1 MSNGTR
7 WLSRFKKE
15 KGEEVDSNFINYK
28 LSLYNLNKTTLPI
41 LYINLYTGVALHLHP
56 LKKKSPLTLH
66 PAPPPFWMPF
76 EGKWHV
82 YLNNY
87 FTVDGM
93 TNIYTITSKQKARKS
108 KEMGLLHRRRENPK
122 ENTQFQYLVMAE
134 GLLTR
139 PISYSLLCESIFLFG
154 TFFLGSLPVL
164 DECDYIFYVYIP
176 SIFRFK
182 SYAPTP
188 SPGQFWQ
195 VLPNNGLWKLY
206 LRISSK
212 QNV

>member
-1 MSNGTR
+1 MSNGTL

-15 KGEEVDSNFINYK
+15 EEVDSNFINYK

-56 LKKKSPLTLH
+56 LKKSLLTLH
-66 PAPPPFWMPF
+66 PAPPPLWMPF

-122 ENTQFQYLVMAE
+122 ENAYFN
-134 GLLTR
+134 
-139 PISYSLLCESIFLFG
+139 SIPNFNTWLWQRGFLPVLFHILF
-154 TFFLGSLPVL
+154 FFLGLSPVL

-182 SYAPTP
+182 SHAPTP

>member
-1 MSNGTR
+1 MDAIWRQMTCLSQQLFYGR
-7 WLSRFKKE
+7 WH
-15 KGEEVDSNFINYK
+15 DQY
-28 LSLYNLNKTTLPI
+28 LYNYFKT
-41 LYINLYTGVALHLHP
+41 
-56 LKKKSPLTLH
+56 KS
-66 PAPPPFWMPF
+66 
-76 EGKWHV
+76 EKIKR
-82 YLNNY
+82 
-87 FTVDGM
+87 DG
-93 TNIYTITSKQKARKS
+93 IITQKERKS
-108 KEMGLLHRRRENPK
+108 QRKCIYAYFNSIPNF
-122 ENTQFQYLVMAE
+122 NTWLWQRGFLPV
-134 GLLTR
+134 LFN
-139 PISYSLLCESIFLFG
+139 SYSLLCESIFLFG

>member
-15 KGEEVDSNFINYK
+15 KVEEVDSNFINYK

-41 LYINLYTGVALHLHP
+41 LYINLYTGVALHFHP
-56 LKKKSPLTLH
+56 LKKKSPITLH
-66 PAPPPFWMPF
+66 PAPPPLWMPF

-122 ENTQFQYLVMAE
+122 ENAYFNSIPNFNTWLGRGA
-134 GLLTR
+134 
-139 PISYSLLCESIFLFG
+139 SYPSYFIF
-154 TFFLGSLPVL
+154 S
-164 DECDYIFYVYIP
+164 DMWINIFYSGP
-176 SIFRFK
+176 SF
-182 SYAPTP
+182 
-188 SPGQFWQ
+188 
-195 VLPNNGLWKLY
+195 
-206 LRISSK
+206 
-212 QNV
+212 

>member
-28 LSLYNLNKTTLPI
+28 LSLYNLNKTALPI
-41 LYINLYTGVALHLHP
+41 LYINLYTGVALHL

-66 PAPPPFWMPF
+66 PAPPPLWMPF

-108 KEMGLLHRRRENPK
+108 KEMGLLHRMRENPK
-122 ENTQFQYLVMAE
+122 ENAYMLTLIQY
-134 GLLTR
+134 
-139 PISYSLLCESIFLFG
+139 PISILGYGRGASYPSYFIFSVMWINIFIRDLL
-154 TFFLGSLPVL
+154 
-164 DECDYIFYVYIP
+164 
-176 SIFRFK
+176 FRLITRFRWMWLHILCIH
-182 SYAPTP
+182 SFHFP
-188 SPGQFWQ
+188 
-195 VLPNNGLWKLY
+195 
-206 LRISSK
+206 I
-212 QNV
+212 

>member
-28 LSLYNLNKTTLPI
+28 LSLYNLNKTTLRI

-122 ENTQFQYLVMAE
+122 ENAYFN
-134 GLLTR
+134 
-139 PISYSLLCESIFLFG
+139 SIPNFNTWLWQRGF
-154 TFFLGSLPVL
+154 LPVL
-164 DECDYIFYVYIP
+164 FHILCYVNQYFYSGP
-176 SIFRFK
+176 S
-182 SYAPTP
+182 
-188 SPGQFWQ
+188 FWA
-195 VLPNNGLWKLY
+195 
-206 LRISSK
+206 
-212 QNV
+212 